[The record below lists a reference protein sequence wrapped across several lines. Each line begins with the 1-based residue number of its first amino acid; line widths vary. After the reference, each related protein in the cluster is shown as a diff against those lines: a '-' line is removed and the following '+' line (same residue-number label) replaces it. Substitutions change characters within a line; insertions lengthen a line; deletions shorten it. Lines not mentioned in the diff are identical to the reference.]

1 MLQIAIC
8 DDDRTDADRIK
19 AALTEYLEN
28 AGEPY
33 SCQIFE
39 SGRTLEYEVEDGQA
53 FDLLF
58 LDIELGEEDG
68 FVLAERLQSRL
79 PAVLLI
85 FISSHEKYVYDS
97 FRLQPFRFLP
107 KRCLEQMLPEAMSAA
122 LAEQKRR
129 EDRFLPVENGQGV
142 EKIPLE
148 AIAYIWQQGKYA
160 CIVKTDGN
168 QSKVRRSL
176 KSLAEELPENIF
188 LQIDRGYICN
198 VTKVTQLKN
207 DKLTLETG
215 EELYVSLARMRELKD
230 KVMEYWIREKK
241 I

>member
-1 MLQIAIC
+1 M
-8 DDDRTDADRIK
+8 
-19 AALTEYLEN
+19 
-28 AGEPY
+28 
-33 SCQIFE
+33 
-39 SGRTLEYEVEDGQA
+39 
-53 FDLLF
+53 
-58 LDIELGEEDG
+58 
-68 FVLAERLQSRL
+68 LAERLQSGL
-79 PAVLLI
+79 PAALLI

-107 KRCLEQMLPEAMSAA
+107 KRCLEQMLPETLTAAMEE
-122 LAEQKRR
+122 LKHR
-129 EDRFLPVENGQGV
+129 EERFLLLENGQGV

-148 AIAYIWQQGKYA
+148 NIVYIRQEGKYV

>member
-1 MLQIAIC
+1 MLRIAIC
-8 DDDRTDADRIK
+8 DDDRADAERIRTAIMK
-19 AALTEYLEN
+19 SLEN

-33 SCQIFE
+33 SCQIFQ
-39 SGRTLEYEVEDGQA
+39 SGKTLEYEVEDGQL

-58 LDIELGEEDG
+58 LDIELGGEDG
-68 FVLAERLQSRL
+68 FVLAEHFQGRL
-79 PAVLLI
+79 PAALLI
-85 FISSHEKYVYDS
+85 FVSSHEKYVYDS
-97 FRLQPFRFLP
+97 FKLHPFRFLP
-107 KRCLEQMLPEAMSAA
+107 KRCLEQMLPEAISAA

-160 CIVKTDGN
+160 CIVKTDGS
-168 QSKVRRSL
+168 QSRVRRTL
-176 KSLAEELPENIF
+176 KSLAQELPEDIF
-188 LQIDRGYICN
+188 LQIDRGYLCN
-198 VTKVTQLKN
+198 VAKVTQLKK
-207 DKLTLETG
+207 DKLTLATG
-215 EELYVSLARMRELKD
+215 EEFYVSSGRLRELKD